1 MTQTRADRSADLTN
15 GPMLQKIILFSI
27 PLAASSILQLLFNAA
42 DVVVV
47 GRFAGSTALAAV
59 GSNGSLINLLV
70 NLFVGLSLGANV
82 VAARCFGAKDEHG
95 IQDTVHTAVTLGL
108 TSGVLLAVVGF
119 FAARSLL
126 ELMSCPEDVI
136 DLSSLYLKIYFIG
149 MPMNMLYN
157 FSSALLRAVGDTK
170 RPLYCLAAAGIIN
183 VVLNLVFVIGFS
195 MSVAGVALA
204 TIISETVSACLVTAM
219 LVREKGALHLDLHKL
234 GFHAGALKQ
243 ILLIGLPA
251 GLQSTVFSLSN
262 VVIQSAI
269 NSFGSTVVAGSSA
282 SSNLEGFVY
291 TAMNAFAQAAVTF
304 TSQNMGARKYHNLDR
319 VMRNC
324 LLCAVVTGILL
335 GGGAASSAA
344 SGSAA
349 ASSEALSA
357 DVQAIVDRGVLK
369 VGVKNAVK
377 GFSFQDTLTGEY
389 TGLEDSLAE
398 MIAEHLG
405 VDVEFTTV
413 TAATRGELLDS
424 GDIDCVLATFT
435 ITDERRKSWD
445 FSTPYYTDYVS
456 VLVEDASGIKELA
469 DLKDKVVGVSSGST
483 SARALVQAMID
494 ASVISGDGFD
504 ADTFNADTW
513 KDGISFRQYDD
524 YPAISTALSAGEVNG
539 FCVDKS
545 ILAIYKTDGRSY
557 IDAEFSPQ
565 EYGIATKK
573 GSGFS
578 ALCDELVTGWLA
590 DGTIDGLIKDNG
602 LD

>member
-1 MTQTRADRSADLTN
+1 MKKISRRSFVKAAGMAAALTALTAC
-15 GPMLQKIILFSI
+15 GGS
-27 PLAASSILQLLFNAA
+27 
-42 DVVVV
+42 
-47 GRFAGSTALAAV
+47 AGSTAA
-59 GSNGSLINLLV
+59 
-70 NLFVGLSLGANV
+70 
-82 VAARCFGAKDEHG
+82 
-95 IQDTVHTAVTLGL
+95 
-108 TSGVLLAVVGF
+108 
-119 FAARSLL
+119 
-126 ELMSCPEDVI
+126 
-136 DLSSLYLKIYFIG
+136 
-149 MPMNMLYN
+149 
-157 FSSALLRAVGDTK
+157 
-170 RPLYCLAAAGIIN
+170 
-183 VVLNLVFVIGFS
+183 
-195 MSVAGVALA
+195 
-204 TIISETVSACLVTAM
+204 
-219 LVREKGALHLDLHKL
+219 
-234 GFHAGALKQ
+234 
-243 ILLIGLPA
+243 
-251 GLQSTVFSLSN
+251 ST
-262 VVIQSAI
+262 
-269 NSFGSTVVAGSSA
+269 
-282 SSNLEGFVY
+282 
-291 TAMNAFAQAAVTF
+291 
-304 TSQNMGARKYHNLDR
+304 
-319 VMRNC
+319 
-324 LLCAVVTGILL
+324 
-335 GGGAASSAA
+335 ASSAA

-349 ASSEALSA
+349 SSEAVSA

-435 ITDERRKSWD
+435 ITDERKKSWD

-456 VLVEDASGIKELA
+456 VLVEDSAGIKSLA

-483 SARALVQAMID
+483 SARALVQEMID
-494 ASVISGDGFD
+494 EGILTGEGFD

-545 ILAIYKTDGRSY
+545 ILAIYKTEGRSY

-565 EYGIATKK
+565 EYGVATKK

-578 ALCDELVTGWLA
+578 AVCDELITGWLS

-602 LD
+602 LA